1 LVRTD
6 PWITDVSYWRPP
18 ILTVS
23 AWTEHAPFAYWL
35 MQAVRPASV
44 VELGTHAGYSF
55 FVFCEAVR
63 RLGLDG
69 TKVYALDTWEGDV
82 HAGFYGE
89 EIFESVEATVRERY
103 DEIGRMVRGTFDDA
117 RPLFEAGSVDLLHI
131 DGRHRYEDVRHDYET
146 WVSTLSPTGIVVFH
160 DIAERRDD
168 FGVWQFW
175 EELGESHPS
184 FAFEHGHGLGILAPL
199 DVPTGLRPLFDAADE
214 HGDRIRAEYA
224 RLGGEVGREWERI
237 VELRELRTQFEELS
251 ARVEDLSVRLGTAQQ
266 VAESKTLEVESLL
279 EAIEEIRGS
288 TSWKLTRPVR
298 AVGGLLHRS

>member
-1 LVRTD
+1 MRTD

-35 MQAVRPASV
+35 MQAVRPGRV

-69 TKVYALDTWEGDV
+69 TQVFALDTWEGDV

-89 EIFESVEATVRERY
+89 EVFESVEATVRERY
-103 DEIGRMVRGTFDDA
+103 SETGRMVRGYFDDA
-117 RPLFEAGSVDLLHI
+117 RPQFEAGSVDLLHI

-175 EELGESHPS
+175 DELQQSHPS
-184 FAFEHGHGLGILAPL
+184 FAFEHGHGLGILAPRE
-199 DVPTGLRPLFDAADE
+199 VPVGLRVLFDAPE
-214 HGDRIRAEYA
+214 EQGDRIRADYA
-224 RLGGEVGREWERI
+224 RLGGEVGREWHRV
-237 VELRELRTQFEELS
+237 VELQELS
-251 ARVEDLSVRLGTAQQ
+251 AQNAELTARVDDLSVRLATAEQA
-266 VAESKTLEVESLL
+266 AESMTVEAASLRA
-279 EAIEEIRGS
+279 AIDEIRGS

-298 AVGGLLHRS
+298 AVGGLLHRT